1 MTLYSCLFRLIQV
14 PERGNTLTRYDR
26 SPHRTRSMRLSAGR
40 HFIIAAVAII
50 LTTAMLWTVVR
61 VYSAHANQA
70 AAYPSTYYVAPNGSD
85 RNPGTRGRP
94 WRTLAHA
101 AGALRAGATAIFAD
115 GVYDETRQAVTRNDG
130 TADARITLRS
140 ARLGGAVIR
149 WRGMQ
154 EVWGKLQIYNS
165 YWTVEGFEL
174 TEDAKGTDSQ
184 DVLLLVDGNYPDAG
198 HHRAAYA
205 RIIGDTAHGAYEKC
219 YKLYK
224 ADHAVV
230 DGDTCYDVTHDGI
243 DFVQGDDIQISHNDI
258 YHIGRAGIFS
268 KGGVRSARVFGNYVH
283 NDDAYARMSGYPT
296 APQGIEL
303 GDETDAA
310 SALCATSRCYEEWN
324 GVAWDNVVVA
334 TTPGAIDTAYA
345 MYGCKDCAFYNNV
358 TIGARFGVALRA
370 SVSDRD
376 HGWGWN
382 PTTVNPRVENNIIV
396 GSTVS
401 ATTIPI
407 GETAGSVVH
416 DYNLWYNNPNQP
428 REPHGVYADPRFV
441 RARDDWRLQAN
452 SPAIGRGWPVT
463 FTGYFG
469 ERIDVARDRANI
481 VRRLPWDIGSYAL
494 NPITIKRINHDHS

>member
-1 MTLYSCLFRLIQV
+1 MTRH
-14 PERGNTLTRYDR
+14 ERIPR
-26 SPHRTRSMRLSAGR
+26 RTRSMRLSAGR
-40 HFIIAAVAII
+40 HFIVAPLAFI
-50 LTTAMLWTVVR
+50 LTAAMLWAVAR
-61 VYSAHANQA
+61 VSSARANQPG
-70 AAYPSTYYVAPNGSD
+70 AYPSTYYVAPSGSD

-101 AGALRAGATAIFAD
+101 AGALHAGDTAIFAD

-130 TADARITLRS
+130 TAGARITLRS
-140 ARLGGAVIR
+140 ARPGGAVIR

-174 TEDAKGTDSQ
+174 TEGAKGTDSQ
-184 DVLLLVDGNYPDAG
+184 DVLLLVDGNYPDAA
-198 HHRAAYA
+198 HHRASYA
-205 RIIGDTAHGAYEKC
+205 RIIGNTAHGAYEKC

-230 DGDTCYDVTHDGI
+230 DGNICYDVTHDGI
-243 DFVQGDDIQISHNDI
+243 DFVQGDEIQISHNDI

-283 NDDAYARMSGYPT
+283 NDGAYGRMSGYPT

-334 TTPGAIDTAYA
+334 STPGAIDTAYA
-345 MYGCKDCAFYNNV
+345 MYGCKDCALYNNV
-358 TIGARFGVALRA
+358 AIGARFGIALRA

-376 HGWGWN
+376 HGWTWD
-382 PTTVNPRVENNIIV
+382 PATVNPRVENNIVV

-401 ATTIPI
+401 TTTIPV
-407 GETAGSVVH
+407 GETAGSIVH

-428 REPHGVYADPRFV
+428 GEPHGVYADPRFV
-441 RARDDWRLQAN
+441 RARDDWRLQAD
-452 SPAIGRGWPVT
+452 SPAIGRGRSVT

-469 ERIDVARDRANI
+469 ERIDVSRDRANI
-481 VRRLPWDIGSYAL
+481 VRMLPWDMGGYAL
-494 NPITIKRINHDHS
+494 NLTKHITHAHP